1 MAMSGRRKSITFIG
15 DKSSTTVS
23 DVPTFHLSVP
33 TPQSLSAPV
42 IIVDVIEAVKKNPKQ
57 KREKH
62 LHGKILGKEITDS
75 VRVTEVLPGLAR
87 CPEKELA
94 QVQIIH
100 KSLDGDCLLYA
111 VLNPLIGFPMTIQR
125 LVIDTV
131 KVRTGGAK
139 RYDWFNITPVLR
151 HVGITVLK
159 TTKLNVTDDR
169 LMELIALR
177 EGQFVVTYQ
186 GHAVGVDCSR
196 RLIYDCAFDYAV
208 DLSPEG
214 FVRCDIH
221 VGQKIRQIEINY
233 SRLCTMIEVA
243 ENEKDL
249 TALQFDLLE
258 RFCSASL
265 AEQSTVT

>member
-1 MAMSGRRKSITFIG
+1 MIG
-15 DKSSTTVS
+15 
-23 DVPTFHLSVP
+23 L
-33 TPQSLSAPV
+33 
-42 IIVDVIEAVKKNPKQ
+42 
-57 KREKH
+57 
-62 LHGKILGKEITDS
+62 ILPPFFDMW
-75 VRVTEVLPGLAR
+75 A
-87 CPEKELA
+87 
-94 QVQIIH
+94 
-100 KSLDGDCLLYA
+100 
-111 VLNPLIGFPMTIQR
+111 
-125 LVIDTV
+125 
-131 KVRTGGAK
+131 
-139 RYDWFNITPVLR
+139 
-151 HVGITVLK
+151 GITVLK

-221 VGQKIRQIEINY
+221 VGQQIRQIEINY

-249 TALQFDLLE
+249 IALQFDLLE

-265 AEQSTVT
+265 NNLP